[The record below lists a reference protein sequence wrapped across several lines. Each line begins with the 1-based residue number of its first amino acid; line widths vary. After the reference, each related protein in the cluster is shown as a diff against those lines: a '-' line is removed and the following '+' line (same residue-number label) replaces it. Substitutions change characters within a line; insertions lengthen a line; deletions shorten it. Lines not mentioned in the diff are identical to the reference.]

1 MNVNYAYI
9 SVAVLIMV
17 LKRIVE
23 AISEYKSIEN
33 EIRNYNRKD
42 TVNMTPDEMNR
53 FRHIAASALYV
64 QKGYEEII
72 VNCLGQ
78 LKEIIDICKKLSFT
92 DSSFDLKNNQIGR
105 KIGKQ
110 FRYKNKK
117 EMFNY
122 IFKTEINFRRPVSK
136 QIKF

>member
-53 FRHIAASALYV
+53 FRHIAASAYYV
-64 QKGYEEII
+64 SSGYEEII
-72 VNCLGQ
+72 IEVLGHI
-78 LKEIIDICKKLSFT
+78 KEINDYI
-92 DSSFDLKNNQIGR
+92 
-105 KIGKQ
+105 
-110 FRYKNKK
+110 KK
-117 EMFNY
+117 E
-122 IFKTEINFRRPVSK
+122 VG
-136 QIKF
+136 QIAILIKSIMLLAEK

>member
-1 MNVNYAYI
+1 MNIGQITIGVILYI
-9 SVAVLIMV
+9 FGKVAAAKIQYNS
-17 LKRIVE
+17 IVQE
-23 AISEYKSIEN
+23 IEK
-33 EIRNYNRKD
+33 YNRKD

-78 LKEIIDICKKLSFT
+78 LKEIVDICKKLSFT

-117 EMFNY
+117 RN
-122 IFKTEINFRRPVSK
+122 V
-136 QIKF
+136 

>member
-1 MNVNYAYI
+1 MNIGQITIGVILYI
-9 SVAVLIMV
+9 FGKVAAAKIQYNS
-17 LKRIVE
+17 IVQE
-23 AISEYKSIEN
+23 IEK
-33 EIRNYNRKD
+33 YNKKD

-53 FRHIAASALYV
+53 FRHIAASAYYV
-64 QKGYEEII
+64 SSGYEEII
-72 VNCLGQ
+72 IEVLGHI
-78 LKEIIDICKKLSFT
+78 KEINDYIKKGGWT
-92 DSSFDLKNNQIGR
+92 DSDFDKINNAIGR

-117 EMFNY
+117 EMFDY

>member
-1 MNVNYAYI
+1 MNIDQITIGVILYI
-9 SVAVLIMV
+9 FGKVAAAKIQYNS
-17 LKRIVE
+17 IVQE
-23 AISEYKSIEN
+23 IEK
-33 EIRNYNRKD
+33 YNWKD

-78 LKEIIDICKKLSFT
+78 LKEIVDICKKLSFT

-117 EMFNY
+117 EMFDY

>member
-1 MNVNYAYI
+1 
-9 SVAVLIMV
+9 MV

-53 FRHIAASALYV
+53 FRHIAASAYYV
-64 QKGYEEII
+64 SSGYEEII
-72 VNCLGQ
+72 IEVLGHI
-78 LKEIIDICKKLSFT
+78 KEINDYIKKGGWT
-92 DSSFDLKNNQIGR
+92 DSDFDKINNAIGR

-117 EMFNY
+117 EMFDY

>member
-1 MNVNYAYI
+1 MNIGQITIGVILYI
-9 SVAVLIMV
+9 FGKVAAAKIQYNS
-17 LKRIVE
+17 IVQE
-23 AISEYKSIEN
+23 IEK
-33 EIRNYNRKD
+33 YNRKD

-78 LKEIIDICKKLSFT
+78 LKEIVDICKKLSFT

-110 FRYKNKK
+110 FRYKNRK
-117 EMFNY
+117 EMFDY

>member
-1 MNVNYAYI
+1 MNIGQITIGIILYI
-9 SVAVLIMV
+9 FGKVAAAKIQYNS
-17 LKRIVE
+17 IVQE
-23 AISEYKSIEN
+23 IEK
-33 EIRNYNRKD
+33 YNRKD

-53 FRHIAASALYV
+53 FRHIAASAYYV
-64 QKGYEEII
+64 SSGYEEII
-72 VNCLGQ
+72 IEVLGHI
-78 LKEIIDICKKLSFT
+78 KEINDYIKKGGWT
-92 DSSFDLKNNQIGR
+92 DSDFDKINNAIGR

-117 EMFNY
+117 EMFDY

>member
-1 MNVNYAYI
+1 MNIGQITIGVILYI
-9 SVAVLIMV
+9 FGKVAAAKIQYNS
-17 LKRIVE
+17 IVQE
-23 AISEYKSIEN
+23 IEK
-33 EIRNYNRKD
+33 YNRKD

-53 FRHIAASALYV
+53 FRHIAASAYYV
-64 QKGYEEII
+64 SSGYEEII
-72 VNCLGQ
+72 IEVLGHM
-78 LKEIIDICKKLSFT
+78 KEINDYIKKGGWT
-92 DSSFDLKNNQIGR
+92 DSDFDKINNAIGR

-117 EMFNY
+117 EMFDY

>member
-1 MNVNYAYI
+1 MNIGQITIGVILYI
-9 SVAVLIMV
+9 FGKVAAAKIQYYS
-17 LKRIVE
+17 IVQE
-23 AISEYKSIEN
+23 IEK
-33 EIRNYNRKD
+33 YNRKD

-78 LKEIIDICKKLSFT
+78 LKEIVDICKKLSFT

-117 EMFNY
+117 EMFDY

>member
-1 MNVNYAYI
+1 MNIGQITIGVILYI
-9 SVAVLIMV
+9 FEKVAAAKIQYNS
-17 LKRIVE
+17 IVQE
-23 AISEYKSIEN
+23 IEK
-33 EIRNYNRKD
+33 YNRKD

-78 LKEIIDICKKLSFT
+78 LKEIVDICKKLSFT

-117 EMFNY
+117 EMFDY

>member
-1 MNVNYAYI
+1 MNIGQITIGVILYI
-9 SVAVLIMV
+9 FGKVAAAKIQYSS
-17 LKRIVE
+17 IVQE
-23 AISEYKSIEN
+23 IEK
-33 EIRNYNRKD
+33 YNRKD

-53 FRHIAASALYV
+53 FRHIAASAYYV
-64 QKGYEEII
+64 SSGYEEII
-72 VNCLGQ
+72 IEVLGHI
-78 LKEIIDICKKLSFT
+78 KEINDYIKKGGWT
-92 DSSFDLKNNQIGR
+92 DSDFDKINNAIGR

-117 EMFNY
+117 EMFDY

>member
-1 MNVNYAYI
+1 MNIGQITIGVILYI
-9 SVAVLIMV
+9 FGKVAAAKIQYNS
-17 LKRIVE
+17 IVQE
-23 AISEYKSIEN
+23 IEK
-33 EIRNYNRKD
+33 YNRKD

-78 LKEIIDICKKLSFT
+78 LKEIVDICKKLSFT
-92 DSSFDLKNNQIGR
+92 DSSLDLKNNQIGR

-117 EMFNY
+117 EMFDY

>member
-1 MNVNYAYI
+1 MNIGQITIGVILYI
-9 SVAVLIMV
+9 FEKVAAAKIQYNS
-17 LKRIVE
+17 IVQE
-23 AISEYKSIEN
+23 IEK
-33 EIRNYNRKD
+33 YNRKD

-53 FRHIAASALYV
+53 FRHIAASAYYV
-64 QKGYEEII
+64 SSGYEEII
-72 VNCLGQ
+72 IEVLGHI
-78 LKEIIDICKKLSFT
+78 KEINDYIKKGGWT
-92 DSSFDLKNNQIGR
+92 DSDFDKINNAIGR

-117 EMFNY
+117 EMFDY

>member
-1 MNVNYAYI
+1 MNIGQITIGVILYI
-9 SVAVLIMV
+9 FGKVAAAKIQYNS
-17 LKRIVE
+17 IVQE
-23 AISEYKSIEN
+23 IEK
-33 EIRNYNRKD
+33 YNRKD

-53 FRHIAASALYV
+53 FRHVAASAYYV
-64 QKGYEEII
+64 SSGYEEII
-72 VNCLGQ
+72 IEVLGHI
-78 LKEIIDICKKLSFT
+78 KEINDYIKKGGWT
-92 DSSFDLKNNQIGR
+92 DSDFDKINNAIGR

-117 EMFNY
+117 EMFDY

>member
-1 MNVNYAYI
+1 MNIGQITIGVILYI
-9 SVAVLIMV
+9 FGKVAAAKIQYNS
-17 LKRIVE
+17 IVQE
-23 AISEYKSIEN
+23 IEK
-33 EIRNYNRKD
+33 YNKKD

-78 LKEIIDICKKLSFT
+78 LKEIVDICKKLSFT

-117 EMFNY
+117 EMFDY

>member
-1 MNVNYAYI
+1 MNIGQITIGVILYI
-9 SVAVLIMV
+9 FGKVAAAKIQYNS
-17 LKRIVE
+17 IVQE
-23 AISEYKSIEN
+23 IEK
-33 EIRNYNRKD
+33 YNWKD

-53 FRHIAASALYV
+53 FRHIAASAYYV
-64 QKGYEEII
+64 SSGYEEII
-72 VNCLGQ
+72 IEVLGHI
-78 LKEIIDICKKLSFT
+78 KEINDYIKKGGWT
-92 DSSFDLKNNQIGR
+92 DSDFDKINNAIGR

-117 EMFNY
+117 EMFDY

>member
-1 MNVNYAYI
+1 MNIGQITIGVILYI
-9 SVAVLIMV
+9 FGKVAAAKIQYNS
-17 LKRIVE
+17 IVQE
-23 AISEYKSIEN
+23 IEK
-33 EIRNYNRKD
+33 YNRKD

-78 LKEIIDICKKLSFT
+78 LKEIVDICKKLSFT

-117 EMFNY
+117 EMFDY
-122 IFKTEINFRRPVSK
+122 IFKTEINFRRLVSK

>member
-1 MNVNYAYI
+1 MNIGQITIGVILYI
-9 SVAVLIMV
+9 FGKVAAAKIQYNS
-17 LKRIVE
+17 IVQE
-23 AISEYKSIEN
+23 IEK
-33 EIRNYNRKD
+33 YNRKD

-53 FRHIAASALYV
+53 FRHIAASAYYV
-64 QKGYEEII
+64 SSGYEEII
-72 VNCLGQ
+72 IEVLGHI
-78 LKEIIDICKKLSFT
+78 KEINDYIKKGGWT
-92 DSSFDLKNNQIGR
+92 DSDFDKINNAIGR

-117 EMFNY
+117 EMFDY

>member
-1 MNVNYAYI
+1 MNIGQITIGVILYI
-9 SVAVLIMV
+9 FGKVAAAKIQYNS
-17 LKRIVE
+17 IVQE
-23 AISEYKSIEN
+23 IEK
-33 EIRNYNRKD
+33 YNRKD

-78 LKEIIDICKKLSFT
+78 LKEIVDICKKLSFT

-117 EMFNY
+117 EMFDY